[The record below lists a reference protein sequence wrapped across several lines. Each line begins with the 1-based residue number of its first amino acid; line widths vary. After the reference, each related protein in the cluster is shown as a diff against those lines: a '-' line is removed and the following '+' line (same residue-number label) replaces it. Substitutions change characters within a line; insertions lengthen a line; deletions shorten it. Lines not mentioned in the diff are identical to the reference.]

1 MPTPPE
7 FLIIAV
13 PAAIAAGTSVL
24 SVVVWVFSGFGKSE
38 KIIAIEAKA
47 AASERLA
54 AQKAAAQIERDTLQ
68 LQHKLQLIEAS
79 AKKEAARLAA
89 LAEMQARK
97 IDSDIRR
104 DSAAHA
110 NNIAVNELKIQAA
123 RHLAAARDF
132 ENRIKYEAALAA
144 AASAN
149 AASKRK

>member
-13 PAAIAAGTSVL
+13 PAAIAAGMSVL
-24 SVVVWVFSGFGKSE
+24 SGVVWVFSGFGKSE
-38 KIIAIEAKA
+38 KIAAIETKA
-47 AASERLA
+47 AAAERLA
-54 AQKAAAQIERDTLQ
+54 AQKAAAQLERDNLQ
-68 LQHKLQLIEAS
+68 LQHKLQLIDAS

-97 IDSDIRR
+97 IDSDSRR

-123 RHLAAARDF
+123 RHLAASRDF

-144 AASAN
+144 ASAN

>member
-13 PAAIAAGTSVL
+13 PAAIAAGMSVL
-24 SVVVWVFSGFGKSE
+24 SGVVWVFSGFGKSE
-38 KIIAIEAKA
+38 KIAAIETKA
-47 AASERLA
+47 AAAERLA
-54 AQKAAAQIERDTLQ
+54 AQKAAAQLERDNLQ
-68 LQHKLQLIEAS
+68 LQHKLQIIDAS

-104 DSAAHA
+104 DNAAHA

-144 AASAN
+144 ASAS
-149 AASKRK
+149 ASKRK

>member
-7 FLIIAV
+7 FYIIAV
-13 PAAIAAGTSVL
+13 PAAIAAGMSVL
-24 SVVVWVFSGFGKSE
+24 SVVVWAFSGFRKSE
-38 KIIAIEAKA
+38 KIIALEAKA
-47 AASERLA
+47 AAAERLA
-54 AQKAAAQIERDTLQ
+54 AQKAAAQIERDNLQ
-68 LQHKLQLIEAS
+68 LQHKLQLIDAS

-104 DSAAHA
+104 DNAAHA

-123 RHLAAARDF
+123 KHLAASRDF

-144 AASAN
+144 AASAS
-149 AASKRK
+149 ASKRK

>member
-7 FLIIAV
+7 FYLIAV
-13 PAAIAAGTSVL
+13 PATIAAGMSVL
-24 SVVVWVFSGFGKSE
+24 SGVVWIFSGFGKSE
-38 KIIAIEAKA
+38 KIIAIETKA
-47 AASERLA
+47 AAAERLA
-54 AQKAAAQIERDTLQ
+54 AQKAAAQIERDNLQ
-68 LQHKLQLIEAS
+68 LQHKLQIIDAS

-104 DSAAHA
+104 DNAAHA

-123 RHLAAARDF
+123 RHLAASRDF
-132 ENRIKYEAALAA
+132 ENRIRYEAALA

>member
-7 FLIIAV
+7 FYLLAV
-13 PAAIAAGTSVL
+13 PAAIAAGMSVL
-24 SVVVWVFSGFGKSE
+24 SGVVWVFSFGKSE
-38 KIIAIEAKA
+38 KIAAIEA
-47 AASERLA
+47 
-54 AQKAAAQIERDTLQ
+54 KAAAQIERDNLQ
-68 LQHKLQLIEAS
+68 LQHKLQLIDAA

-89 LAEMQARK
+89 LAEMQAKK
-97 IDSDIRR
+97 IDSDSRR

-123 RHLAAARDF
+123 KHLAASRDF

-144 AASAN
+144 ASAN

>member
-7 FLIIAV
+7 FYLLAV
-13 PAAIAAGTSVL
+13 PAAIAAGTAVL
-24 SVVVWVFSGFGKSE
+24 SGVVWVFSGLFGKSE
-38 KIIAIEAKA
+38 KIIAIETKA
-47 AASERLA
+47 AAAARLA
-54 AQKAAAQIERDTLQ
+54 AQKAAAQIERDALQ
-68 LQHKLQLIEAS
+68 LQHKLQLIDAA

-97 IDSDIRR
+97 IDSDSRR
-104 DSAAHA
+104 DNAAHA

-123 RHLAAARDF
+123 KHLAASRDF

-144 AASAN
+144 ASAN